1 MTAARIILWRHGRT
15 VWNVENRFQGQADIP
30 LDSVGIAQSER
41 TASMLAGYAPSA
53 LYSSDL
59 SRAYNT
65 AAALAAIT
73 GLEIQTDKRLREIH
87 VGSWEGL
94 LGREVDAANPE
105 LARLLRAGE
114 DVRRSPTGES
124 PSEVAER
131 MGEVLSEIAEAA
143 EDKSTVVVATHG
155 LSGRVGACRFVGLPF
170 ESWRLM
176 GGLSNCA
183 WVSIDRHRS
192 GVYWRI
198 EAYNALATAEGLEAI
213 S

>member
-15 VWNVENRFQGQADIP
+15 EWNAENRFQGQADIP

-73 GLEIQTDKRLREIH
+73 GLKIQTDKRLREIN

-105 LARLLRAGE
+105 LARRLRAGE

-131 MGEVLSEIAEAA
+131 MGDVLSEIAEAA

>member
-15 VWNVENRFQGQADIP
+15 EWNVENRFQGQADIP
-30 LDSVGIAQSER
+30 LDSVGVAQAER

-59 SRAYNT
+59 SRAYHT
-65 AAALAAIT
+65 AGALAAIT
-73 GLEIQTDKRLREIH
+73 GLDIKTDKRLREIN

-94 LGREVDAANPE
+94 LGREVDAASPE
-105 LARLLRAGE
+105 LARRLRAGE

-124 PSEVAER
+124 PSEVGER
-131 MGEVLSEIAEAA
+131 MAEALTEIADAV
-143 EDKSTVVVATHG
+143 DDRSTVVVATHG

>member
-15 VWNVENRFQGQADIP
+15 EWNIVNRFQGQADIP
-30 LDSVGIAQSER
+30 LDQV
-41 TASMLAGYAPSA
+41 GYAQAERAAEVLARYQPSS

-59 SRAYNT
+59 SRCYQT
-65 AAALAAIT
+65 AEMLAQRT
-73 GLEIQTDKRLREIH
+73 GLEIITDKRLREIH

-94 LGREVDAANPE
+94 LGDEIKAADPE
-105 LARLLRAGE
+105 LARRLRAGE

-131 MGEVLSEIAEAA
+131 MAEALNEIAEAA
-143 EDKSTVVVATHG
+143 EDHSTVVVVTHG
-155 LSGRVGACRFVGLPF
+155 LAGRVGACRFVELPF
-170 ESWRLM
+170 EHWRRF

-192 GVYWRI
+192 GAGWRI
-198 EAYNALATAEGLEAI
+198 ESYNVTADSDLEI
-213 S
+213 G

>member
-15 VWNVENRFQGQADIP
+15 EWNVENRFQGQADIP
-30 LDSVGIAQSER
+30 LDSVGRAQAER
-41 TASMLAGYAPSA
+41 TASMLAGYRPSA

-65 AAALAAIT
+65 AAALAAII
-73 GLEIQTDKRLREIH
+73 GLEIQTDKRLREIN
-87 VGSWEGL
+87 VGSWEGR

-105 LARLLRAGE
+105 LARRLRAGE

-131 MGEVLSEIAEAA
+131 MGEVLGEIAEAA

>member
-15 VWNVENRFQGQADIP
+15 EWNVVDRFQGQADIP
-30 LDSVGIAQSER
+30 LDAVGHAQAARAAEV
-41 TASMLAGYAPSA
+41 LAAYRPVR

-59 SRAYNT
+59 SRSYQT
-65 AAALAAIT
+65 AEVLAERI
-73 GLEIQTDKRLREIH
+73 GLEIITDKRLREIH

-94 LGREVDAANPE
+94 LGEEIRAIDPE
-105 LARLLRAGE
+105 QAHRLWAGE
-114 DVRRSPTGES
+114 DVRRSPSGES

-131 MGEVLSEIAEAA
+131 MVEALTQIAESAP
-143 EDKSTVVVATHG
+143 DDSTVVVVTHG

-170 ESWRLM
+170 AQWRLF

-198 EAYNALATAEGLEAI
+198 EGYNLTANSDLEVD
-213 S
+213 

>member
-15 VWNVENRFQGQADIP
+15 EWNVENRFQGQADIP
-30 LDSVGIAQSER
+30 LDSVGRAQAER
-41 TASMLAGYAPSA
+41 TASMLAGYRPSA

-65 AAALAAIT
+65 AAALAAII
-73 GLEIQTDKRLREIH
+73 GLEIQTDKRLREIN

-105 LARLLRAGE
+105 LARRLRAGE
-114 DVRRSPTGES
+114 YVRRSPTG
-124 PSEVAER
+124 
-131 MGEVLSEIAEAA
+131 
-143 EDKSTVVVATHG
+143 VVATRG
-155 LSGRVGACRFVGLPF
+155 LSCRVGACRFVGLPF

-198 EAYNALATAEGLEAI
+198 EAYNALATADGLEAI